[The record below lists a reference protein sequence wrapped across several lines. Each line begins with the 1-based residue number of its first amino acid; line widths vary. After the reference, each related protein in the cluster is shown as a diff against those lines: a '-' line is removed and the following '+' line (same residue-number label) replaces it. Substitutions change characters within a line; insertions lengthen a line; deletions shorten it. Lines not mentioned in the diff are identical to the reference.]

1 MSNLI
6 KYPFVNMNGKETK
19 IIQYEDKKEFVPFDQ
34 KKRVLVKTLEEVKRE
49 EELSKQMK
57 DSEKQKA
64 ESEAES
70 EAEFVPG
77 VSVKNFD
84 EIFEKKKQEAT
95 SMADEIVAKAQ
106 QEAESIVSDA
116 KNQMEEIRMAAR
128 EEGIAQGREEGLSQA
143 AQELEQMRAELQE
156 EKIRQER
163 EYTRL
168 VQGVEG
174 KYVEILC
181 GLITKLTG
189 VIVEDKQDVIL
200 HLIRSAIRDIDS
212 SKKYVIRVCSQDLF
226 TVEANKEKIRNEMGM
241 EAVLEVQEEKSLGT
255 GEGIIETDT
264 QMVDCGFRTQLDNLI
279 STLRMLA

>member
-57 DSEKQKA
+57 DSEEQKA
-64 ESEAES
+64 

-95 SMADEIVAKAQ
+95 SMADEIVARAQ
-106 QEAESIVSDA
+106 QDAENIVSDA

-143 AQELEQMRAELQE
+143 TQELEQMRAELQE
-156 EKIRQER
+156 ERIRQES
-163 EYTRL
+163 EYTQL

-181 GLITKLTG
+181 GLLTKLTG

-241 EAVLEVQEEKSLGT
+241 EAVLEVQEEKSLGA
-255 GEGIIETDT
+255 GECIIETDT